1 MTVAKLVVALLF
13 IAVNSYA
20 YNNLAEGD
28 IVPPRETFEEFPNDF
43 DGWKCRDRGS
53 MDQDTLDNLGV
64 TDYLMC
70 RYGHAELGRYV
81 DFYAGY
87 HEKQERS
94 DTGKTTLIHPP
105 EHCLPGSGWDIIES
119 SIVPVDFGIAG
130 DAKRV
135 VIAKGKARALVYF
148 WYQSRGHVIGTN
160 FGRLWHLFFD
170 RALRNRTDG
179 SLLRFTM
186 PIDRENFDE
195 ADETFRMF
203 ASKIAPDLPRF
214 IPN

>member
-1 MTVAKLVVALLF
+1 MNPSKLIVAILF
-13 IAVNSYA
+13 IAANSYA
-20 YNNLAEGD
+20 YNNLAQGD
-28 IVPPRETFEEFPNDF
+28 IIPAREEFKDF
-43 DGWKCRDRGS
+43 PDDFGGWRCQNRQE
-53 MDQDTLDNLGV
+53 MEQEVLDNLGV
-64 TDYLMC
+64 TDYIIC
-70 RYGHAELGRYV
+70 RYNDSEGDRFV

-94 DTGKTTLIHPP
+94 DSGKTTLIHPP
-105 EHCLPGSGWDIIES
+105 EHCLPGSGWDIIETT
-119 SIVPVDFGIAG
+119 IVPVDFGIPG

-135 VIAKGKARALVYF
+135 VIAKGAARNLVYF

-160 FGRLWHLFFD
+160 FGRLRHLFFD

-186 PIDRENFDE
+186 PIHRGNFDE
-195 ADETFRMF
+195 ADETFRAF
-203 ASKIAPDLPRF
+203 ARKMADDLPRF

>member
-1 MTVAKLVVALLF
+1 MTISKLVVALLF

-28 IVPPRETFEEFPNDF
+28 IVPPRESFDEFPNDI
-43 DGWKCRDRGS
+43 DGWQCRKRDT
-53 MDQDTLDNLGV
+53 MDQEILDNLGV
-64 TDYLMC
+64 TDYLIC
-70 RYGHAELGRYV
+70 RFDHANSDQFV

-94 DTGKTTLIHPP
+94 DSGKTTLIHPP

-135 VIAKGKARALVYF
+135 IIAKGKMRALVYF

-186 PIDRENFDE
+186 HVDRDNYEE
-195 ADETFRMF
+195 ADETFRSF
-203 ASKIAPDLPRF
+203 ASKVAPELPRF